1 VGALVADQIRQ
12 ITAVERARPSGGCAW
27 SGARRPRGHPWRRV
41 YHRFCGHSYPHRPV
55 HITSASGPA
64 SATAAGQGRATPVSL
79 QPHVTD
85 SDLQA
90 VVTHE
95 VYDIDADDLRDLLE
109 RLEVRIGAR

>member
-55 HITSASGPA
+55 HITSASGPVA
-64 SATAAGQGRATPVSL
+64 L

-85 SDLQA
+85 ADLQA